1 MLWKTGRMAAQVAV
15 VVAGLGAGVAGAQ
28 TIGDMAKSG
37 AGDLAQIPEFI
48 EVILYL
54 CGVVLVGTGIVKFK
68 QFNDAPK
75 KQGLGGAVATLMV
88 GAALLALPAV
98 YQGISQTFGVDD
110 SAKIDKPTL
119 E

>member
-1 MLWKTGRMAAQVAV
+1 MLSKTGRVMSQVAAAA
-15 VVAGLGAGVAGAQ
+15 AGLGVDVADAQ
-28 TIGDMAKSG
+28 TIGDMAMSG
-37 AGDLAQIPEFI
+37 AGDLSKIPDFI

-54 CGVVLVGTGIVKFK
+54 CGVVLVGAGIVKFK

-75 KQGLGGAVATLMV
+75 GQGLGGAVATLMV

-119 E
+119 K

>member
-1 MLWKTGRMAAQVAV
+1 MLWKIGRLATRAAV
-15 VVAGLGAGVAGAQ
+15 VVAGLCVGVADAQ
-28 TIGDMAKSG
+28 TIGDMAKTG

-54 CGVVLVGTGIVKFK
+54 CGVVLVGAGIVKFK

-75 KQGLGGAVATLMV
+75 KQGLGGAVATLLV

-98 YQGISQTFGVDD
+98 YQGISQTFGVNDG
-110 SAKIDKPTL
+110 ARIDKPTL